1 VQVGEV
7 AVVVV
12 AQALLEHIQQ
22 QALPVVRAARVF
34 FGP

>member
-12 AQALLEHIQQ
+12 AQALLEHIQE
-22 QALPVVRAARVF
+22 QALPVAMVARVL